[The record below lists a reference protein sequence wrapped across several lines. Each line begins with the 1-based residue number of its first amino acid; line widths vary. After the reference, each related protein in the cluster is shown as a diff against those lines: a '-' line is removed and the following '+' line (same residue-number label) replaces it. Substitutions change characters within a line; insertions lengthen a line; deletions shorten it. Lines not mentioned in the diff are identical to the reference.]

1 MTDIVSTETRHRMMA
16 GIRSKNTKPEILVR
30 QWLHRHGY
38 RFRLHRKDIP
48 GTPDVVLPRHQTL
61 IFVHGCFWHHHEGCR
76 YAYTPATRTEW
87 WIAKFEKNRIRDI
100 NVMEQ
105 LKTSGWH
112 VLVIWECEIKNG
124 SFTSILEKFF
134 RQIEI
139 GNIA

>member
-1 MTDIVSTETRHRMMA
+1 MA

-76 YAYTPATRTEW
+76 YAYPPAARTEW
-87 WIAKFEKNRIRDI
+87 WIVKFEKNRIRDI

-134 RQIEI
+134 RQIEM

>member
-1 MTDIVSTETRHRMMA
+1 MTDIVSPEVRHRMMA
-16 GIRSKNTKPEILVR
+16 GIRSKNTKPEIVVR
-30 QWLHRHGY
+30 QWLHHHGY

-48 GTPDVVLPRHQTL
+48 GTPDIVLPRRQAL

-76 YAYTPATRTEW
+76 YGYTPATRTEW
-87 WIAKFEKNRIRDI
+87 WTAKFEKNRLRDI

-105 LKTSGWH
+105 LGASGWH

-134 RQIEI
+134 SRIDT
-139 GNIA
+139 GDLT

>member
-1 MTDIVSTETRHRMMA
+1 MA

-105 LKTSGWH
+105 LKTSGWQC
-112 VLVIWECEIKNG
+112 WSSGSEIKNG

-134 RQIEI
+134 RQIEM